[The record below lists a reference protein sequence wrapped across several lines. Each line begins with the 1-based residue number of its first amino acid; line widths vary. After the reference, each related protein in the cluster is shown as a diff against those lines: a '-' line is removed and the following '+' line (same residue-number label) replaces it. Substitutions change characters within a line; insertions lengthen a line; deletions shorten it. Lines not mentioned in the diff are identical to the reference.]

1 MLPPEL
7 PKEHDTT
14 KVPATLPLP
23 PDVANA
29 LRSLEQS
36 IFNAYA
42 NTDERADAFDLLTQ
56 LQAKLHKAP
65 TRASL
70 MPPKPPATTE
80 CGIQLI
86 EGKG

>member
-7 PKEHDTT
+7 PKGQADP
-14 KVPATLPLP
+14 VLAALPVP

-29 LRSLEQS
+29 LRSMEQS
-36 IFNAYA
+36 IFNNYA
-42 NTDERADAFDLLTQ
+42 NTDHRADAFDLLTQ

-70 MPPKPPATTE
+70 VPPPPRRNVADPE
-80 CGIQLI
+80 PDEP
-86 EGKG
+86 EGRG